1 MKRLFLVALLLSA
14 CAKEIR
20 PALDAQDEFTR
31 ATSFYDKKDYKH
43 AIEGFQ
49 RIIFTYPGSDYADDA
64 QFYLA
69 KAYYVDKDYEQAALE
84 FEFLIR
90 HFAHSPYQA
99 EAALLQA
106 TSYFQRTPS
115 FHRDQTMTKK
125 AIELL
130 EEFLSAHPQSDFE
143 APARKTLGE
152 CRLKLAR
159 KDLENGKFYLKI
171 KEYEAA
177 DIYLK
182 SVIDNYPETTWA
194 REAKYWLGES
204 LFKRRRPDEAKPLY
218 QELLNENDQ
227 WQKKAEKRIGQ
238 IGK

>member
-1 MKRLFLVALLLSA
+1 MKKLFLIALLLSA
-14 CAKEIR
+14 CAKKVR

-31 ATSFYDKKDYKH
+31 AMSFYDKKDYKH

-69 KAYYVDKDYEQAALE
+69 KTYYIDKDYEQAALE

-90 HFAHSPYQA
+90 HFAHSPFQG

-115 FHRDQTMTKK
+115 FHRDQMMTKK

-130 EEFLSAHPQSDFE
+130 EEFLSTYPQTDFE
-143 APARKTLGE
+143 PQARKTLSE
-152 CRLKLAR
+152 CRMKLAR
-159 KDLENGKFYLKI
+159 KDLENGKFYLKV
-171 KEYEAA
+171 KEYAA
-177 DIYLK
+177 AEIYLK
-182 SVIDNYPETTWA
+182 SVIDNYPETIWA
-194 REAKYWLGES
+194 REAKYWLAES
-204 LFKRRRPDEAKPLY
+204 LFGRRRYDEANQLY
-218 QELLNENDQ
+218 QELFNENDQ
-227 WQKKAEKRIGQ
+227 WKKKAEKRISQ
-238 IGK
+238 LGK